1 MASLAL
7 MAGFIFLFVLLIGPT
22 VYVLSWIRIIPN
34 FLIFILAVVSIL
46 VGMWWI
52 FLPIGLVQFAGL
64 FPVVLGIAAI
74 NIRVERKYEEKDH
87 E

>member
-7 MAGFIFLFVLLIGPT
+7 TVALIFFFVLLIGPV
-22 VYVLSWIRIIPN
+22 VYLLSWIRIIPN

-46 VGMWWI
+46 SGIWWI
-52 FLPIGLVQFAGL
+52 FLPIGMIQFLGL
-64 FPVVLGIAAI
+64 FSIVLGLAAI
-74 NIRVERKYEEKDH
+74 NIRVERKNEEKKN